1 MAAKT
6 QEILRVEDLH
16 VEVDGKSI
24 LKGVNLTINAGE
36 VHALMGRNGSGKSTL
51 SYALMGHPKYTVTK
65 GKIYFRGTDIT
76 EMTVDERARL
86 GLSLAFQYPVAIP
99 GVSVS
104 NFLRAAVKAK
114 RGKDVPVKEFRAE
127 LKKVMG
133 ELGVPNEF
141 LSRYINDG
149 FSGGEK
155 KRLEIMQL
163 SMLKPSLAVLDETDS
178 GLDIDAL
185 KTVSEGINNLL
196 KSVTP
201 ESECG
206 ILLITH
212 YQRILNYV
220 KPEFVHIFEDG
231 KIIKTGDSDLS
242 LKLEEQG
249 YEWVSGSVQTEA
261 QNASLDL
268 ASKS

>member
-6 QEILRVEDLH
+6 PAKEILRVENLH

-24 LKGVNLTINAGE
+24 LKGVNLTINSGE

-51 SYALMGHPKYTVTK
+51 SYALMGHPKYTITQ
-65 GKIYFRGTDIT
+65 GKIIFLGQDIT
-76 EMTVDERARL
+76 EMSPDERARL

-163 SMLKPSLAVLDETDS
+163 EMLKPSLAVLDETDS

-185 KTVSEGINNLL
+185 KTVSEGVNRL
-196 KSVTP
+196 VTP
-201 ESECG
+201 ESESG

-220 KPEFVHIFEDG
+220 KPHFVHIFEDG
-231 KIIKTGDSDLS
+231 KIIKTGGSELS
-242 LKLEEQG
+242 KKLEEEG
-249 YEWVSGSVQTEA
+249 YDWVPGMSSR
-261 QNASLDL
+261 NLDL
-268 ASKS
+268 SQATST